1 MDTENI
7 KQNVEAED
15 ESLSTQEKQGNSEDL
30 KNQDSCVQEQ
40 KSTENVSEQTNECQ
54 TDENQNSETKS
65 ENQTQENQESS
76 QENHDSSDSKIEE
89 LEKKIESLTAQN
101 ADLKDQVLR
110 RAADFE
116 NYRKRV
122 LQEKK
127 DMLDYGNS
135 GLLKDLLESL
145 DNFDRTIE
153 AAESAK
159 DPKVI
164 ADGIKMIN
172 KSMVSMLEN
181 KYNLVSYGEV
191 GETFDPNLHEAIG
204 MQEGDVPNEQLSAVY
219 LKGYKLKDR
228 VIRHAKV
235 MVVKP
240 KAKTQA

>member
-15 ESLSTQEKQGNSEDL
+15 ESLSTQKNSEDL
-30 KNQDSCVQEQ
+30 KNSDSEVQDQKTTENLCEQNENLEQ
-40 KSTENVSEQTNECQ
+40 KVEV
-54 TDENQNSETKS
+54 
-65 ENQTQENQESS
+65 QENQESKE
-76 QENHDSSDSKIEE
+76 QTPEEKIED
-89 LEKKIESLTAQN
+89 LQKKIESLTAEN

-191 GETFDPNLHEAIG
+191 GDAFDPNIHEAIG
-204 MQEGDVPNEQLSAVY
+204 MQEGDVPCEQLAAVY

-228 VIRHAKV
+228 IIRHAKV
-235 MVVKP
+235 MVIKP
-240 KAKTQA
+240 KAKTEETVQ

>member
-15 ESLSTQEKQGNSEDL
+15 ESLSTQKNSEDL
-30 KNQDSCVQEQ
+30 KNSDSEVQEQ
-40 KSTENVSEQTNECQ
+40 TENLCEQNENLEQ
-54 TDENQNSETKS
+54 KS
-65 ENQTQENQESS
+65 EVQENQESKE
-76 QENHDSSDSKIEE
+76 QTPKEKIED
-89 LEKKIESLTAQN
+89 LQKKIESLTAQN

-159 DPKVI
+159 DPKII

-191 GETFDPNLHEAIG
+191 GEAFDPNIHEAIG
-204 MQEGDVPNEQLSAVY
+204 MQEGDVPGEQLAAVY
-219 LKGYKLKDR
+219 LKGYRLKDR
-228 VIRHAKV
+228 IIRHAKV
-235 MVVKP
+235 MVIKP
-240 KAKTQA
+240 KAKTEETVQ

>member
-15 ESLSTQEKQGNSEDL
+15 ESLSTQKNSEDL
-30 KNQDSCVQEQ
+30 KNSDSEIQEQ
-40 KSTENVSEQTNECQ
+40 KTTENLEQ
-54 TDENQNSETKS
+54 KS
-65 ENQTQENQESS
+65 EVQENQESKE
-76 QENHDSSDSKIEE
+76 QTPEEKIED
-89 LEKKIESLTAQN
+89 LQKKIESLTAEN

-181 KYNLVSYGEV
+181 KYNLVSYGET
-191 GETFDPNLHEAIG
+191 GDAFDPNIHEAIG
-204 MQEGDVPNEQLSAVY
+204 MQEGDVPGEQLAAVY

-228 VIRHAKV
+228 IIRHAKV
-235 MVVKP
+235 MVIKP
-240 KAKTQA
+240 KAKTEETVQ